1 MAEEKES
8 LGNILNEMKNIIR
21 EETGLFGGDNFIL
34 KLDQAYQDLNV
45 RATEVN
51 KNLLQNRERIG
62 EIKMALAD
70 AVPKVAVMGGQMS
83 DVVTTISE
91 AAEAS
96 RRNVILST
104 DSVGKMFAA
113 SKILEKSVGSIV
125 DNFLNVGI
133 QLNNISGDIEKS
145 INYVQSIGGDAK
157 AVMADVLYNTEQLN
171 KFNFEGGV
179 QGLTRMAAKA
189 SMLRLDMGSVFRF
202 AEKLASPEMAID
214 VASSFQRLGVVTG
227 SLVDPFALM
236 FKSISDPE
244 GLQDSIIDLTKRF
257 VMFNE
262 ETGDFKINPAG
273 ILQMRELSSV
283 LEMDAKEFAKVALAA
298 ADMDKR
304 ISEISFEYSGPKE
317 DLMMLANMAQYKGN
331 EFVVNF
337 KGQERLLRS
346 ITSEEFAIM
355 KESQEKSPKTLED
368 IARGQMSVTENI
380 RADVRAIT
388 NKILY
393 GIVSEPSAQNLAEE
407 IRRGQRLGGQ
417 FLVEATPET
426 TEFRKGATS
435 LLDIVKEIGSSI
447 KDGLTDAEVD
457 KIAQMGNQLS
467 GEVGKAFSE
476 SSSNAMRNL
485 VNRLDQTDK
494 QEKKVFDIIMSNKD
508 ILTNLG
514 ITNIDKTETI
524 QKKITEQTIN
534 NNINVDGT
542 INHNI
547 QVPIGLNRDEA
558 QKLIDKAFEQKLT
571 VERMKELLKEI
582 LNKSTTGELR

>member
-1 MAEEKES
+1 MAEQKES
-8 LGNILNEMKNIIR
+8 LGNIMNEMKNIIR

-83 DVVTTISE
+83 DVVNTISE

-113 SKILEKSVGSIV
+113 SQILGKSVGTIV
-125 DNFLNVGI
+125 DDFLDIGI

-157 AVMADVLYNTEQLN
+157 AVMADVLYNTDQLN
-171 KFNFEGGV
+171 RFNFENGV

-189 SMLRLDMGSVFRF
+189 SMLRLDMSDVFRF
-202 AEKLASPEMAID
+202 AENLVSPEMAID
-214 VASSFQRLGVVTG
+214 AASSFQRLGVATG
-227 SLVDPFALM
+227 ALVDPFALM
-236 FKSISDPE
+236 FKSIADPE

-257 VMFNE
+257 VSFND
-262 ETGDFKINPAG
+262 ETGNFKINPAG
-273 ILQMRELSSV
+273 VLQMRELSNV
-283 LEMDAKEFAKVALAA
+283 LGMQYKDFARVAVAA

-304 ISEISFEYSGPKE
+304 ISEISFEYSGEKE
-317 DLMMLANMAQYKGN
+317 DLMMLANMAQFKGG
-331 EFVVNF
+331 EYVVNF

-346 ITSEEFAIM
+346 ITKDEFDIM
-355 KESQEKSPKTLED
+355 KDAQEKAPKTLED

-524 QKKITEQTIN
+524 QKKITEQIIN

-547 QVPIGLNRDEA
+547 QVPIGLNKDEA
-558 QKLIDKAFEQKLT
+558 QRLINKTLDDPMFKERIIKIYESIP
-571 VERMKELLKEI
+571 VE
-582 LNKSTTGELR
+582 STTGGR

>member
-1 MAEEKES
+1 MAEQKES
-8 LGNILNEMKNIIR
+8 LGNIMNEMKNIIR

-157 AVMADVLYNTEQLN
+157 AVMADVLYNTDQLN
-171 KFNFEGGV
+171 RFNFENGV

-355 KESQEKSPKTLED
+355 KEAQEKSPKTLED

-547 QVPIGLNRDEA
+547 QVPIGLNREDA

-582 LNKSTTGELR
+582 LNKSTTGN

>member
-1 MAEEKES
+1 M
-8 LGNILNEMKNIIR
+8 
-21 EETGLFGGDNFIL
+21 
-34 KLDQAYQDLNV
+34 
-45 RATEVN
+45 
-51 KNLLQNRERIG
+51 
-62 EIKMALAD
+62 
-70 AVPKVAVMGGQMS
+70 
-83 DVVTTISE
+83 
-91 AAEAS
+91 
-96 RRNVILST
+96 
-104 DSVGKMFAA
+104 
-113 SKILEKSVGSIV
+113 
-125 DNFLNVGI
+125 
-133 QLNNISGDIEKS
+133 
-145 INYVQSIGGDAK
+145 
-157 AVMADVLYNTEQLN
+157 
-171 KFNFEGGV
+171 
-179 QGLTRMAAKA
+179 
-189 SMLRLDMGSVFRF
+189 
-202 AEKLASPEMAID
+202 
-214 VASSFQRLGVVTG
+214 
-227 SLVDPFALM
+227 
-236 FKSISDPE
+236 
-244 GLQDSIIDLTKRF
+244 
-257 VMFNE
+257 
-262 ETGDFKINPAG
+262 
-273 ILQMRELSSV
+273 
-283 LEMDAKEFAKVALAA
+283 
-298 ADMDKR
+298 
-304 ISEISFEYSGPKE
+304 
-317 DLMMLANMAQYKGN
+317 
-331 EFVVNF
+331 
-337 KGQERLLRS
+337 
-346 ITSEEFAIM
+346 
-355 KESQEKSPKTLED
+355 ED

-380 RADVRAIT
+380 RADVRAIS

-547 QVPIGLNRDEA
+547 QVPIGLNREDA

-582 LNKSTTGELR
+582 LNKSTTGN